1 MYFPICNNDAAKEAA
16 QRLHSKYANPSGIIE
31 RKEASQI
38 LVDLYKGI
46 GKGFDPSQGDV
57 ESYLK
62 ANDFNGDGRIDLLDI
77 EFLAT
82 KYLASD
88 GSSSYTPPPPLVVR
102 EEKMKRAGAPTKKL
116 TYEAQSRLDVAR
128 RLFSR
133 FDVDGSKYIDQTEV
147 PNIIIESYKIMGMN
161 VSPTKNDVENWML
174 MTDTNKD
181 GKVSLEE
188 YENLVVRSLQKAGV
202 KIYED

>member
-1 MYFPICNNDAAKEAA
+1 MFYPICDLEGAKAAA
-16 QRLHSKYANPSGIIE
+16 QKLHTKYAGANGYIE
-31 RKEASQI
+31 RPNASQI

-57 ESYLK
+57 DSYLK
-62 ANDFNGDGRIDLLDI
+62 ALDFNGDGRVNLPDI
-77 EFLAT
+77 EFLAI

-88 GSSSYTPPPPLVVR
+88 GAGVYPQPKAPANQELL
-102 EEKMKRAGAPTKKL
+102 KRGGAGVTRKL
-116 TYEAQSRLDVAR
+116 TNEAQSRLDVAR

-133 FDVDGSKYIDQTEV
+133 FDADNSKFIDQTEV

-161 VSPTKNDVENWML
+161 VTPTKNDVENWML

-188 YENLVVRSLQKAGV
+188 FENLVIRSLQKAGV